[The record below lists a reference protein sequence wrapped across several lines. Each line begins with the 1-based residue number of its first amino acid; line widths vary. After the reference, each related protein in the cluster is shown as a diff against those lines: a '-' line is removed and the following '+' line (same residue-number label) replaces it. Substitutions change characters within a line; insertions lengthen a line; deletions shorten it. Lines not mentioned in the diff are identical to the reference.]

1 MSCIICLLSLA
12 TLKSVNRSKSL
23 LTTLTPKCPL
33 WLQVIC
39 PDVFLNLTGFFP
51 ERYLSN
57 FSLTS
62 CRIFRIPFYIVHTWM
77 LIFDAEQVYLKL
89 QVTILK
95 NKEDTAN
102 SKSKTLEKFGFS
114 IE

>member
-1 MSCIICLLSLA
+1 
-12 TLKSVNRSKSL
+12 
-23 LTTLTPKCPL
+23 
-33 WLQVIC
+33 
-39 PDVFLNLTGFFP
+39 
-51 ERYLSN
+51 
-57 FSLTS
+57 
-62 CRIFRIPFYIVHTWM
+62 M